1 MNYRSIAD
9 MNDAILQNLPR
20 LPRHID
26 LVVGVPRSG
35 LLAANLL
42 GLALN
47 TPMTDVEGL
56 LAGRV
61 LATGRTR
68 RTAAHARA
76 TEAEPERTV
85 LVIDDSVF
93 KGTSM
98 REVRERIAAAG
109 VPGRFVYCA
118 VFGNALRHPDVDV
131 VLEAVPQPRLFQ
143 WNIFHHGLLEHCCVD
158 IDGVLCSD
166 PTAAENDDGEA
177 YLRFLSNATP
187 MMVPTRPIGWLVT
200 SRLEKYR
207 PQTEAWLREV
217 GIAYRELVMLDLPSA
232 EERRRSNAHGG
243 FKAEVYRR
251 VGAQLFIESEHAQ
264 AEAIARLSGK
274 PVLCLETQHVIEPA
288 PSALSGRQKLKA
300 LPRRI
305 RLAKT
310 PLTDRGS
317 LKLAVRGMLGEAG
330 WARLK
335 ALAGRGRPSRR

>member
-9 MNDAILQNLPR
+9 MNDAILQNLGR
-20 LPRHID
+20 LPRRID

-47 TPMTDVEGL
+47 APMTDVEGL
-56 LAGRV
+56 IEGRV

-76 TEAEPERTV
+76 SDAERTV

-93 KGTSM
+93 KGHSM

-109 VPGRFVYCA
+109 VPGRIVTCA
-118 VFGNALRHPDVDV
+118 VFGNAREHPDVDV

-143 WNIFHHGLLEHCCVD
+143 WNVFHHGLLEQCCVD
-158 IDGVLCSD
+158 IDGVLCCD
-166 PTAAENDDGEA
+166 PTPEENDDGEA
-177 YLRFLSNATP
+177 YLRFLGNATP

-207 PQTEAWLREV
+207 PQTEAWLRAA

-232 EERRRSNAHGG
+232 EERRRANAHGG
-243 FKAEVYRR
+243 FKAEVYKSLDA
-251 VGAQLFIESEHAQ
+251 VLFIESEHAQ
-264 AEAIARLSGK
+264 AERIAELAGK
-274 PVLCLETQHVIEPA
+274 PVLCLETQHVVDPA
-288 PSALSGRQKLKA
+288 PSALAARQALKA

-317 LKLAVRGMLGEAG
+317 LKLAVRGMLGEAR

-335 ALAGRGRPSRR
+335 ALAGRARPARR